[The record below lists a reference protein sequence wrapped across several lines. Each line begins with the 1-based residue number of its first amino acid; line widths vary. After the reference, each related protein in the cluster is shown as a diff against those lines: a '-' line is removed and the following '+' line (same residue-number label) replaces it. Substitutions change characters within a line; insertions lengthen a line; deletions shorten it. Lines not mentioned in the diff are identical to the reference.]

1 VVEAVRAKIA
11 APLARWA
18 DNTRARMSLTLA
30 RAVSSLN
37 ALFALRLSGGVLV
50 LAYTTGGAALGTMP
64 VRAPGVRMNNRVPNA
79 VFP

>member
-1 VVEAVRAKIA
+1 MVEAVRTKIA

-50 LAYTTGGAALGTMP
+50 LAYTAGNTALSTVPSRVIAIPLMAR
-64 VRAPGVRMNNRVPNA
+64 VRNA
-79 VFP
+79 VLP